1 MTTPNSTFGKWK
13 ILMKNCQIRK
23 LEHHKT
29 LKMVGTHVQVNCFSE
44 GRGGDSCLLKVDSVN
59 CMLIGV

>member
-1 MTTPNSTFGKWK
+1 MK
-13 ILMKNCQIRK
+13 KNCQIRT

-44 GRGGDSCLLKVDSVN
+44 GRGFLFIKSRFSQLHVDWCV
-59 CMLIGV
+59 

>member
-1 MTTPNSTFGKWK
+1 
-13 ILMKNCQIRK
+13 MKNCQIRK

-29 LKMVGTHVQVNCFSE
+29 LKMVGTHVQVNCFLK
-44 GRGGDSCLLKVDSVN
+44 GRGGDSYLLKVDSVN